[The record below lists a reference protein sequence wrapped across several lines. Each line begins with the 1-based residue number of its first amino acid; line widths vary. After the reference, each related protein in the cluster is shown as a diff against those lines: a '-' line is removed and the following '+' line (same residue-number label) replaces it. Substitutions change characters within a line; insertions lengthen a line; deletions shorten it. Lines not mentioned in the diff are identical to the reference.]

1 MSDYKYHDKQEN
13 EDRKKLRELKKELPS
28 FMKDYFRSIDTNA
41 TLKTQVAYAYDARM
55 FFNYIKTH
63 NPRSNSSAISLGSKW
78 IILFSLIFGIAI
90 CSDGLFDIILFL

>member
-13 EDRKKLRELKKELPS
+13 EDRKKLRELKKNSS

-55 FFNYIKTH
+55 F
-63 NPRSNSSAISLGSKW
+63 L
-78 IILFSLIFGIAI
+78 II
-90 CSDGLFDIILFL
+90 